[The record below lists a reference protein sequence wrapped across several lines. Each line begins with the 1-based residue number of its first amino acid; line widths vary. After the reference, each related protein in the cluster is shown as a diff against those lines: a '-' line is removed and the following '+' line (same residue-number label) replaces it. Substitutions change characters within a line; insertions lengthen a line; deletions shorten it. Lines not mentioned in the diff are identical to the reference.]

1 MQYLPTYTG
10 SYLDDVCESLN
21 RRTYKTGTQGGNLFS
36 IHPMDGALVG
46 ARLVCSSQN
55 LSFENQMNVSQE
67 R

>member
-1 MQYLPTYTG
+1 MMCLK
-10 SYLDDVCESLN
+10 VEI
-21 RRTYKTGTQGGNLFS
+21 GGFTRQVPKVENLFA

-46 ARLVCSSQN
+46 ARLVCSSRN